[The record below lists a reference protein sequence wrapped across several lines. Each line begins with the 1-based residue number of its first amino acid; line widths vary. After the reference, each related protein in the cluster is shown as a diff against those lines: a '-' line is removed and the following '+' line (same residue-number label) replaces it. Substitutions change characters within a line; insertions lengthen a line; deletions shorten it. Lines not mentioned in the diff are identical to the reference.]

1 MTPKPAYPKPS
12 VVVFDLG
19 GVLVDWNPRHLM
31 NRVIADEPR
40 RERFLSEVLTPEFF
54 MALDIATDSRTA
66 IMPAVAR
73 HPEYAEE
80 ITAYIERFPETISG
94 DFPAMTALV
103 GRLQEAGIHVC
114 GLTNWAS
121 DTFSLTR
128 PRFPVLKQLRDI
140 VVSGDEGLIKPDHRI
155 FELVCRRGGFSAG
168 DAVFIDDSL
177 RNAEAAR
184 SFGMAGIHHRSPEQ
198 TIAELQALGLPA

>member
-1 MTPKPAYPKPS
+1 MTPKPASRKPS

-19 GVLVDWNPRHLM
+19 GVLIDWNPRYLM
-31 NRVIADEPR
+31 NRLITDEPR
-40 RERFLSEVLTPEFF
+40 RERFLNEVLTHEFF
-54 MALDIATDSRTA
+54 MALDIAPDPRTA
-66 IMPAVAR
+66 ILPAVAR
-73 HPEYAEE
+73 HPDYAEE

-103 GRLQEAGIHVC
+103 ERLKEAGLHVC

-121 DTFSLTR
+121 DTFGLTR

-140 VVSGDEGLIKPDHRI
+140 VVSGDEGLIKPDPRI
-155 FELVCRRGGFSAG
+155 FELACRRGGFSAG

-184 SFGMAGIHHRSPEQ
+184 SFGMAGIHHRSPEK

>member
-1 MTPKPAYPKPS
+1 MTPITTPSKPS
-12 VVVFDLG
+12 IVVFDLG

-31 NRVIADEPR
+31 NRLITDGPR
-40 RERFLSEVLTPEFF
+40 RERFLSEVLTAEFF
-54 MALDIATDSRTA
+54 MALDIATDSRAA
-66 IMPAVAR
+66 IVPALAR

-94 DFPAMTALV
+94 DFPTMTALV
-103 GRLQEAGIHVC
+103 GRLNDAGIHVC

-128 PRFPVLKQLRDI
+128 SRFPVLKQLRDI

-155 FELVCRRGGFSAG
+155 FDLVCRRGGFSAG